1 MIKLGI
7 TFLAGLLAGLA
18 ASWTVI
24 RSLRA
29 RIKFYETYIHDRIAK
44 ISESSVEGRSVEA
57 VDPRNA
63 KAANP
68 EGKPPSV

>member
-1 MIKLGI
+1 MIKLTI

-29 RIKFYETYIHDRIAK
+29 RIKFYETYIHDRIEK
-44 ISESSVEGRSVEA
+44 MSG
-57 VDPRNA
+57 PRIGEL
-63 KAANP
+63 K
-68 EGKPPSV
+68 S